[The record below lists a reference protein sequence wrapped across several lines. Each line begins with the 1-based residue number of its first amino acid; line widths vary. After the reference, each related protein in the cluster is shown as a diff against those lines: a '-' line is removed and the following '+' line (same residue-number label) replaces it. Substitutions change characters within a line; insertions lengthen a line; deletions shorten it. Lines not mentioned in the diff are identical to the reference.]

1 MNNILEFFKSEIDR
15 DRKIGHL
22 SYFLIFRPISFL
34 FTILFILLKI
44 NAKKITFFRLIFLI
58 FTYLYCITIDLNYY
72 YVIFLNLFTVK
83 ILDFCDGSIAR
94 YFNENSLKGKLFEN
108 LVDYLAFL
116 YPLTIYLYN
125 LRINNYFYNQEVD
138 FLLTIFLIISYYFP
152 TYLRNRIEI
161 LSNFEKNSN
170 KTSIEKK
177 FSKTNKNLK
186 EYYELIHSLIL
197 LFLIAL
203 IVSELFQYALMIL
216 FLFRVFP
223 FFSVFKSY
231 KIFN

>member
-83 ILDFCDGSIAR
+83 ILD
-94 YFNENSLKGKLFEN
+94 SLKGKLFEN